1 MKRSVDDDSFFLF
14 FKNIPS
20 EENASNVEEK
30 TVMNEQER
38 MRIDYDIA
46 RIIIDDIIP
55 FSLEYY
61 LQMVID
67 NDEESDDEDNKVI
80 PEHIDKKKLDKQKST
95 LSKKSKKNSV
105 VFKYVDDSNFNS
117 EGGSSKG
124 LSPSPSPTKK

>member
-1 MKRSVDDDSFFLF
+1 MERSVDDDSFFLF

-20 EENASNVEEK
+20 EENASNVEDK
-30 TVMNEQER
+30 TAAINEQER

-61 LQMVID
+61 LQMVIA
-67 NDEESDDEDNKVI
+67 NDEDSDDEDKVS
-80 PEHIDKKKLDKQKST
+80 PENQEKKKFEQQKSN

-105 VFKYVDDSNFNS
+105 VFKTVIDSNYNS
-117 EGGSSKG
+117 EGGSSRG
-124 LSPSPSPTKK
+124 VSPSLSPTKK

>member
-1 MKRSVDDDSFFLF
+1 MERSVDDDSFFLF

-20 EENASNVEEK
+20 EENVSNVEEK
-30 TVMNEQER
+30 TIINEQER

-80 PEHIDKKKLDKQKST
+80 LEIQDKKKLEKQKSN

-105 VFKYVDDSNFNS
+105 VFKYVNDSNYGS

-124 LSPSPSPTKK
+124 VSQSPSPTKK

>member
-1 MKRSVDDDSFFLF
+1 
-14 FKNIPS
+14 
-20 EENASNVEEK
+20 
-30 TVMNEQER
+30 MNEQER

-80 PEHIDKKKLDKQKST
+80 PENQDKKKLDKQKSS

-105 VFKYVDDSNFNS
+105 VFIKSVNDSNYNS
-117 EGGSSKG
+117 EGGSSRNVSQ
-124 LSPSPSPTKK
+124 SPSPIKK